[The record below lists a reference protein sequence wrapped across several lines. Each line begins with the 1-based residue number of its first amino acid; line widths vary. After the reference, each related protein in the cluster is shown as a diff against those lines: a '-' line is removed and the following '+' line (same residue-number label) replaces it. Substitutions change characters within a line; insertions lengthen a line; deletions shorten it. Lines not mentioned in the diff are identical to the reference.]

1 MLSYQTFVTFPSLS
15 YLLTLCCFTNFCR
28 LIKLLSFSTLVF
40 YSLFY
45 VTYAPYE
52 CTCCTHHT
60 NNPLSRLTVRMLSA
74 NTLSQLTSRL
84 WPSCHFD
91 LGGSRCGWGGGG
103 SRRTTRYL
111 HFHATRAKIDIAVTL
126 KQNREDQPFPAPITR
141 IVTTRAR
148 MGTVR
153 HRTIVSI
160 SPQWVNRYHRRKVA
174 LPTRNV

>member
-1 MLSYQTFVTFPSLS
+1 MTCVILSNFCNFSQLVLSTHPLLLYQFLSSHQTFV
-15 YLLTLCCFTNFCR
+15 
-28 LIKLLSFSTLVF
+28 IFSPLVF

-45 VTYAPYE
+45 VIYAPYK

-74 NTLSQLTSRL
+74 NTLSQLTSCL

-103 SRRTTRYL
+103 YRRKTGYL

-126 KQNREDQPFPAPITR
+126 KQNREGP
-141 IVTTRAR
+141 
-148 MGTVR
+148 TVP
-153 HRTIVSI
+153 
-160 SPQWVNRYHRRKVA
+160 SPHHSCCHY
-174 LPTRNV
+174 